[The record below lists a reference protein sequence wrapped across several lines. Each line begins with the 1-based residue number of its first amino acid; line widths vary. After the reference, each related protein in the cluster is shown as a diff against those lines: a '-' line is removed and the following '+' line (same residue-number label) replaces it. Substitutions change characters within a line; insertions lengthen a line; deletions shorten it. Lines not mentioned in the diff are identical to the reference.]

1 MITFI
6 QTNFSNEDFEMLI
19 VELDKEFEVRYPFLQ
34 NAFTPFNLMNENAR
48 VIIAHEHATPIAC
61 GAFRPVDDRTIE
73 IKRMFTLPL
82 YRNQGIGKRI
92 LMELEQWAKRE
103 GFMISKLETGINQ
116 PEAIAAYEKS
126 GYVRIPK
133 FPPYVHVNESICME
147 KSL

>member
-6 QTNFSNEDFEMLI
+6 QTNFSNEDFKKLI
-19 VELDKEFEVRYPFLQ
+19 VELDKEFVVRYPFLQ
-34 NAFTPFNLMNENAR
+34 NTFTPFNLMNEHAR
-48 VIIAHEHATPIAC
+48 VIIAHEHATPVAC
-61 GAFRPVDDRTIE
+61 GAFRPVDDMTIE
-73 IKRMFTLPL
+73 IKRMYTLPL

-103 GFMISKLETGINQ
+103 GFLISKLETGINQ

-133 FPPYVHVNESICME
+133 FPPYVYVTESICME
-147 KSL
+147 KGL